1 MIGGAMLLCAVG
13 AMLLIAVWSI
23 TRDDAPDSQARDGI
37 LALRSY
43 GETKKYKAK
52 NQIEEPLEN
61 RDQPRPVQRL
71 KRLRFDSDE
80 MAEIEDEAEQTLPKF
95 LRDAREEY

>member
-13 AMLLIAVWSI
+13 SMLLIAVWSL
-23 TRDDAPDSQARDGI
+23 TRDDAPDSQARDGL

-43 GETKKYKAK
+43 GTTKKYKK
-52 NQIEEPLEN
+52 KDEDEELVKPTG
-61 RDQPRPVQRL
+61 QPQPVRKL

-80 MAEIEDEAEQTLPKF
+80 MAEIEDEAERNLPQF